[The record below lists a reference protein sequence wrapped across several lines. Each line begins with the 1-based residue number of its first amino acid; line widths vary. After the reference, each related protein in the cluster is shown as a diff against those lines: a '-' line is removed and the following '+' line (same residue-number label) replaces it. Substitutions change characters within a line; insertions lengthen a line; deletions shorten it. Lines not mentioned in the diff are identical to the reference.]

1 MISEGIKEAVTM
13 LFQRAFREEDVP
25 DDWRSGVV
33 VPIPKAG
40 DTRQIENY
48 RGITLLS
55 TIGKTFVAI
64 LNRRLTGWLETR
76 GILVKEQA
84 GFREGYSTV
93 DQVFI
98 LDEVI
103 RRQKRRKKKW
113 ICAFLDIK
121 RAYDVAWR
129 AVMWRA
135 LWDAGVRGKMWRMLQ
150 NIYRE
155 VKSCRRLRGKIG
167 VGGIAGRREAGMC
180 HIPDL
185 VLSLHQCYG
194 R

>member
-1 MISEGIKEAVTM
+1 MELIKRGSDGRKEAVTM

-40 DTRQIENY
+40 DTKQIENY

-93 DQVFI
+93 DHPGRSHNQTEKKEE
-98 LDEVI
+98 EV
-103 RRQKRRKKKW
+103 
-113 ICAFLDIK
+113 D
-121 RAYDVAWR
+121 
-129 AVMWRA
+129 
-135 LWDAGVRGKMWRMLQ
+135 
-150 NIYRE
+150 
-155 VKSCRRLRGKIG
+155 
-167 VGGIAGRREAGMC
+167 MC
-180 HIPDL
+180 VP
-185 VLSLHQCYG
+185 
-194 R
+194 

>member
-1 MISEGIKEAVTM
+1 M
-13 LFQRAFREEDVP
+13 
-25 DDWRSGVV
+25 
-33 VPIPKAG
+33 
-40 DTRQIENY
+40 
-48 RGITLLS
+48 
-55 TIGKTFVAI
+55 
-64 LNRRLTGWLETR
+64 ETR

-121 RAYDVAWR
+121 RAYDVVWR
-129 AVMWRA
+129 AAMWRA

-155 VKSCRRLRGKIG
+155 VKSC
-167 VGGIAGRREAGMC
+167 V
-180 HIPDL
+180 D
-185 VLSLHQCYG
+185 VLGERSEWVAS
-194 R
+194 RA